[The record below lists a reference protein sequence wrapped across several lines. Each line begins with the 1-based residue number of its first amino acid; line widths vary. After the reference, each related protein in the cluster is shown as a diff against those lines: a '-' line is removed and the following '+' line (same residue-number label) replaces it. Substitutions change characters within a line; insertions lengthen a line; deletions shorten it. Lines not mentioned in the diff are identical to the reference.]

1 MNPTTTFRIA
11 ITDGFLVFT
20 SWVIFYFLRFNS
32 LPSFSRGP
40 TVVIIS
46 WLSIHYILGTYRD
59 LSIKQLNFSRYM
71 INNFLAS
78 SLILALTFIYKKT
91 NEGHITS
98 TIGLD
103 FIPKVLVLAM
113 LAGQILLFIQKLEH
127 LWSPQQNWLL
137 ITDPIERKI
146 IAAEIEEDG
155 CSIPCNIEWRS
166 SYGLASL
173 PKELA
178 LLLRLN
184 GVAIGDEQKISKQDK
199 LTLQHW
205 QSNGIRILSLAS
217 WCDKFLERI
226 APSLVTESWSIRTEV
241 LGILQSGASL
251 RIKRFLDI
259 FMSLAFT
266 FISFPIIL
274 GLLCL
279 HVFGHKVRITS
290 NECIGLNGNPF
301 QSLKLDAINLNS
313 QNRSNQIIKYLG
325 IHWLPQLWN
334 ILNGRMSFVGPRP
347 RSIPEYK
354 ELLQKYP
361 EAEIITSLRP
371 GIASWY
377 GIKNGSYKNEDLIYR
392 ELTRDLYYTRKH
404 HLGIDMQIIAK
415 LALNSI
421 KLK

>member
-46 WLSIHYILGTYRD
+46 WLSIHYILGTYKD

-266 FISFPIIL
+266 LISVPTIL
-274 GLLCL
+274 ALLYL

-301 QSLKLDAINLNS
+301 QSLKLKARFNEVVVFPSLGNAEVTA
-313 QNRSNQIIKYLG
+313 RVRIIEF
-325 IHWLPQLWN
+325 
-334 ILNGRMSFVGPRP
+334 S
-347 RSIPEYK
+347 S
-354 ELLQKYP
+354 
-361 EAEIITSLRP
+361 ASLRFVR
-371 GIASWY
+371 ICLNASARTEY
-377 GIKNGSYKNEDLIYR
+377 LLKSESNGLSRAVASKRTVPTSGMSPSCSSFFTVLSKNISKSTMPAPKANPKIKPNAKFKDF
-392 ELTRDLYYTRKH
+392 
-404 HLGIDMQIIAK
+404 LGADGV
-415 LALNSI
+415 
-421 KLK
+421 